1 MAKKIRYEEP
11 AMPDSLK
18 KLMGIEI
25 ENVER
30 RKKSGVKRPSSK
42 KPAKKAGKNS
52 SLKKKKKSG
61 VPKATS
67 AKARDRINEGG
78 KSPIRKESVSKTSK
92 TDSSQRKPKSGVRS
106 NVKSGDRNTKHQHTQ
121 RIRVGKNTNRSPL
134 SQKSTVQSRPGKKI
148 KSRVNIFSVILSW
161 VFLFIEFLISPVP
174 GKKKVSEE
182 RRAKFDFSLYRVLSI
197 SFVLVLVMMMGSIVV
212 HKDQKISAAENRTLE
227 QKPSISVS
235 NLISGRLTE
244 DYTSYLSDQFPFR
257 SRFIKTKAKLDRL
270 LGKDEINGVYI
281 GKEGYLIEGFKKADE
296 EAIKEKADAI
306 NTFVANN
313 PKINVSVL
321 LSPNKVEV
329 YKNYLPKYAPV
340 DSQVDYL
347 NKLHSML
354 NTKIEFVNVSGSFDR
369 LKNSEQLFFKTDHHW
384 TAYGA
389 YTAYVDYCKKLN
401 LEPVGINSFTKSLA
415 SDSFY
420 GTLYYKTGAQIGNPD
435 SMYLYLPQ
443 ENPPVIAKYY
453 DTKKKVPS
461 VYDVSKLDT
470 KNPYEVFTGGNHSQ
484 IKIRTNVDTDKK
496 LLIVKD
502 SFANAMI
509 PFLVYNFSEITV
521 VDLRYYSGSMKDII
535 SNNEFTDAL
544 ILGNINTFNT
554 DSSILNLN
562 D

>member
-25 ENVER
+25 ESVER
-30 RKKSGVKRPSSK
+30 RKKSGSKRPSSK
-42 KPAKKAGKNS
+42 KTTKKPGTKKTTKS
-52 SLKKKKKSG
+52 SNTKQS
-61 VPKATS
+61 S
-67 AKARDRINEGG
+67 AK
-78 KSPIRKESVSKTSK
+78 SPSKNRSTTSSRNTVRKEGASRSSRDDKALRKVQRDNRVEKKTSPTRNPK
-92 TDSSQRKPKSGVRS
+92 SQPSSRPKSSKGLNAPKKPKTQ
-106 NVKSGDRNTKHQHTQ
+106 VKRRK
-121 RIRVGKNTNRSPL
+121 
-134 SQKSTVQSRPGKKI
+134 
-148 KSRVNIFSVILSW
+148 KSRVNILSVILQGIL
-161 VFLFIEFLISPVP
+161 LFIGFLISP
-174 GKKKVSEE
+174 GSKDKKMSEE
-182 RRAKFDFSLYRVLSI
+182 KRSKLEFSFHRGLSI
-197 SFVLVLVMMMGSIVV
+197 SFIVVVFLILASVVV
-212 HKDQKISAAENRTLE
+212 HKDQKTSVAENRSLE
-227 QKPSISVS
+227 QRPSISIS
-235 NLISGRLTE
+235 NLVSGRFAQ

-257 SRFIKTKAKLDRL
+257 ARFVKAKAKLDRIF
-270 LGKDEINGVYI
+270 GKDEINGVYI
-281 GKEGYLIEGFKKADE
+281 GKEGYLMEGFKKASE
-296 EAIKEKADAI
+296 EATKEKADVI

-313 PKINVSVL
+313 PKIDVSVL

-354 NTKIEFVNVSGSFDR
+354 NTKVKFVDVSGSFDR

-389 YTAYVDYCKKLN
+389 YTAYVDFCKKLN

-415 SDSFY
+415 SDNFY
-420 GTLYYKTGAQIGNPD
+420 GTLYYKTGAQIGSPD

-496 LLIVKD
+496 LLVVKD

-544 ILGNINTFNT
+544 ILGNINTFNS